1 MGKLFDGAAIMG
13 QSDGRK
19 ASRIKNP
26 RDFWSVLMFLVIGA
40 SFAIGSTAY
49 RFGYSAKPGPGYFPF
64 GLGILLALLGVLI
77 LVKSLGKTS
86 GKGEAVGAFAW
97 RPLLMLAAAVVF
109 FGVSLKCLG
118 LLITMPLLVILS
130 SLAGKEFRW
139 GEVILNATIITL
151 GSWAIFIWGL
161 ELQMPIKPWFMLP

>member
-1 MGKLFDGAAIMG
+1 MGKLSDGAASMG

-26 RDFWSVLMFLVIGA
+26 RDFWSGLMFLVIGA

-109 FGVSLKCLG
+109 WRFAEMAWPADHHAPAGDPFFAGRKRISLG
-118 LLITMPLLVILS
+118 
-130 SLAGKEFRW
+130 
-139 GEVILNATIITL
+139 
-151 GSWAIFIWGL
+151 
-161 ELQMPIKPWFMLP
+161 